1 MTTAIIQSGLT
12 TCISTF
18 AKKMVYT
25 AIESTNNSY
34 KIFDL
39 NSIEFKC
46 CTQEEC
52 LERDFDRTVRFGCKK
67 YSTCIEEH
75 NGSMVDSICNEIS
88 ICESFIFLIQNKS
101 SSRKFG
107 LFFDEYSKKKSARQL
122 EGKKCLLIFLP
133 DENGYS
139 FGVSGITENVKTM
152 LSKKLK
158 MEVVDSFIFDEKT
171 GNYMAEVIPIAIRAY
186 ATNIERIEHRF
197 TDHMKMVRFSD
208 MHDLSPETLACLSE
222 SGIVTVGELAER
234 NGEEIFEILEKVY
247 RRVTELFLSY
257 LDNRIPTEFLD
268 EVMAVAED
276 YRKSEMAKYYSRVK
290 ELKETLSN
298 IEKQVNKIKTEFE
311 RIKEE
316 SK

>member
-1 MTTAIIQSGLT
+1 MTIAIIQAGLT

-46 CTQEEC
+46 CTREEC

-75 NGSMVDSICNEIS
+75 NGSMVDSICNEVS
-88 ICESFIFLIQNKS
+88 ICEAFIFLIQDQS
-101 SSRKFG
+101 PARKLG
-107 LFFDEYSKKKSARQL
+107 LFINEYRKKKSARQL

-133 DENGYS
+133 DENMYS
-139 FGVSGITENVKTM
+139 FGISGITENVKMM
-152 LSKKLK
+152 LSKELK
-158 MEVVDSFIFDEKT
+158 MGVVDSFIFDEEN
-171 GNYMAEVIPIAIRAY
+171 GNYMAEVIPLAIRTY

-197 TDHMKMVRFSD
+197 TDHIKMVRFSD

-247 RRVTELFLSY
+247 RRVTELWLSY
-257 LDNRIPTEFLD
+257 LKNKIPTEFLD
-268 EVMAVAED
+268 EVTAVAEA
-276 YRKSEMAKYYSRVK
+276 YRKSEIAKYDSRLE
-290 ELKETLSN
+290 ELNETLSN
-298 IEKQVNKIKTEFE
+298 IEKQVNKINTEFK
-311 RIKEE
+311 RIQEE